1 MDMGYETYQKILQEA
16 LEELGVET
24 GITTKTTK
32 DEFHVDCTIE
42 TDQPALIPDSYIDI
56 TAEKI
61 RIYKQLD
68 SMSSDKELELMKERM
83 EDRFGPAP
91 KEFDNLINVVKIRNM
106 GGKLGFEKIIV
117 KNGMMILFFVGN
129 PMSAYYNSPV
139 FERVLTK
146 VNSNPLSFNLKQ
158 NENKLKIVT
167 RGVDTLGKALD
178 VLQKIS

>member
-1 MDMGYETYQKILQEA
+1 
-16 LEELGVET
+16 
-24 GITTKTTK
+24 
-32 DEFHVDCTIE
+32 
-42 TDQPALIPDSYIDI
+42 
-56 TAEKI
+56 
-61 RIYKQLD
+61 
-68 SMSSDKELELMKERM
+68 MKERM

>member
-1 MDMGYETYQKILQEA
+1 M
-16 LEELGVET
+16 
-24 GITTKTTK
+24 
-32 DEFHVDCTIE
+32 DCTIE